1 MLPPH
6 PHLAT
11 FCHFRID
18 FNSFTPKIFAS
29 LLILDSIYTSVVF
42 AEIFASPVDQV
53 WELGSCCR
61 VNEIGKIRS
70 KGVGWEN
77 EEECRLIN

>member
-1 MLPPH
+1 M
-6 PHLAT
+6 
-11 FCHFRID
+11 
-18 FNSFTPKIFAS
+18 
-29 LLILDSIYTSVVF
+29 VF